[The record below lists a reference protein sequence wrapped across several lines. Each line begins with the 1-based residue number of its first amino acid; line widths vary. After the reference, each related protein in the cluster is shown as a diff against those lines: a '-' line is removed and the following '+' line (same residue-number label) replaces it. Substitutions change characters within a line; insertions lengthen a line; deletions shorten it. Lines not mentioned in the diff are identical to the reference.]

1 MDRLIE
7 CLICFSVWMIH
18 MAYQNSLN
26 NILEL
31 ELDNNTILDNG
42 HSTKLLFK

>member
-7 CLICFSVWMIH
+7 RLICFSRLSNT
-18 MAYQNSLN
+18 YQNSLN
-26 NILEL
+26 TILEL
-31 ELDNNTILDNG
+31 ELDNNTTLDNG